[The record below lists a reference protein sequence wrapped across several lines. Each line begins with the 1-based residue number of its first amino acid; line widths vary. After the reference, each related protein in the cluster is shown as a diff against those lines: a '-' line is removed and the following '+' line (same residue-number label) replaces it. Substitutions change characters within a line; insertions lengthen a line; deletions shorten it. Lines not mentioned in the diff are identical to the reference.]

1 MANVCIY
8 GTVFNNAP
16 WVEKSI
22 RSVWR
27 PDAEIVVVDSY
38 STDGTWEKLLEL
50 RKDYNLKLYRYKC
63 TRGLGR
69 HIALYKCSEGSTT
82 AYFDLDTVYNEAFHK
97 VVEYGASTGLKIL
110 AAGTFVA
117 KRESIVRRCG
127 WRDLNYGEDVEM
139 VSRVGFNVA
148 IPVIVGRN
156 EYIPALMSMRERRY
170 GSLRR
175 VTKASIDLLRGHA
188 TSLERLLV
196 NRSKRCA
203 LFYIPARL
211 MGFYRNRD
219 PDNATWLELALLAK
233 SIRPRDAGV
242 PERYFWFVVTL
253 TLLKKVDRGEKTVD
267 ALVSRLVD
275 KPVLKLYLRSREIRI
290 IYFKDYEVMDKSYH
304 PLAER
309 IGLLE

>member
-1 MANVCIY
+1 MANICIY
-8 GTVFNNAP
+8 GTVFNNAS
-16 WVEKSI
+16 WVEESI
-22 RSVWR
+22 KSVWR
-27 PDAEIVVVDSY
+27 PDAEIVIVDSY
-38 STDGTWEKLLEL
+38 STDGTWGKLLEL

-69 HIALYKCSEGSTT
+69 HIALCKCPEDSTT

-97 VVEYGASTGLKIL
+97 VVEYSASTGLKIL
-110 AAGTFVA
+110 AAGTFAA
-117 KRESIVRRCG
+117 KRELIICRGG

-156 EYIPALMSMRERRY
+156 ECIPAFILIRERRY
-170 GSLRR
+170 GGLRR
-175 VTKASIDLLRGHA
+175 VTRASIDSLRGHA
-188 TSLERLLV
+188 TSLERLLI
-196 NRSKRCA
+196 NRSKRGA

-211 MGFYRNRD
+211 MGFYKNRN
-219 PDNATWLELALLAK
+219 PDNATWLELASLTK
-233 SIRPRDAGV
+233 SVRPRDVGI
-242 PERYFWFVVTL
+242 PERYFWFVATL
-253 TLLKKVDRGEKTVD
+253 TLLKKVGRGEEVVD

-275 KPVLKLYLRSREIRI
+275 KPVLKLYLRGREIKI
-290 IYFKDYEVMDKSYH
+290 IYFKDREWMDKSIL